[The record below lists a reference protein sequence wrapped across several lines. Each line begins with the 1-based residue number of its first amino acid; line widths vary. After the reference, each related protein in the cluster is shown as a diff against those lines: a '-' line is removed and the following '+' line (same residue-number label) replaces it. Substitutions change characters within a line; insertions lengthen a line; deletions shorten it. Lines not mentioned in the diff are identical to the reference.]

1 LGVGFLQ
8 SEALP
13 VSASNNMRAAA
24 SIDIAMEDLHAIS
37 NRVHGEELHVHGT
50 GDLHEEMIVS
60 RVDEI
65 KATSSIKDSIPLYVP
80 KPNEEKLFKLM
91 KEIICMKIKCMM
103 DGIYT
108 SKCMECTSTS
118 YPTIESIPGKQ
129 ITGEIIA
136 AIEKTLNM
144 RLDLKQKKFAW
155 SEIKNLY
162 EDGIYQCNL
171 RLREIMYEKISA

>member
-1 LGVGFLQ
+1 VGVGFLQ

-91 KEIICMKIKCMM
+91 KEIICM
-103 DGIYT
+103 
-108 SKCMECTSTS
+108 
-118 YPTIESIPGKQ
+118 
-129 ITGEIIA
+129 
-136 AIEKTLNM
+136 
-144 RLDLKQKKFAW
+144 
-155 SEIKNLY
+155 
-162 EDGIYQCNL
+162 
-171 RLREIMYEKISA
+171 